1 MEEIQLSE
9 TEQRYFGDLFVCCD
23 SDNTGKIPI
32 YKASELFRS
41 ANLPLDVLKQVIR
54 TQHERTSQ
62 SVMGFYKKQI
72 LTIRSSLY
80 ISVDTTV
87 SPVLLYRYGF
97 RNGRTIHRRAC
108 VSNIVDYITT
118 VRKPAHKRFFH
129 VVGYDMRFS
138 ASHWD
143 DRCVFSRPVRH
154 ILFCIADVF
163 RIKHPVNS
171 SIRHF

>member
-1 MEEIQLSE
+1 MNQFAKMEEIQLSE

-62 SVMGFYKKQI
+62 SVMEFYKKQM

-80 ISVDTTV
+80 ISVRYIFHSTLQY
-87 SPVLLYRYGF
+87 PLYVCISTGF
-97 RNGRTIHRRAC
+97 GTAVQSTGER
-108 VSNIVDYITT
+108 
-118 VRKPAHKRFFH
+118 
-129 VVGYDMRFS
+129 
-138 ASHWD
+138 
-143 DRCVFSRPVRH
+143 
-154 ILFCIADVF
+154 VF
-163 RIKHPVNS
+163 RTLVITLSQYENLHTTRNFS
-171 SIRHF
+171 M

>member
-1 MEEIQLSE
+1 MDEIQLSE

-62 SVMGFYKKQI
+62 CHGVLQETNFDDPFI
-72 LTIRSSLY
+72 TIFFSSLY

-87 SPVLLYRYGF
+87 SLILLCRYGF

-108 VSNIVDYITT
+108 VSNIGDYITSMKT
-118 VRKPAHKRFFH
+118 CTRQIFPCSGARHAIFSIA
-129 VVGYDMRFS
+129 VG
-138 ASHWD
+138 
-143 DRCVFSRPVRH
+143 
-154 ILFCIADVF
+154 
-163 RIKHPVNS
+163 
-171 SIRHF
+171 